1 MVGGIRGRQGLR
13 GQGGGQWSCDKDVCM
28 CVTLQRMVWCSSD
41 INMSERQ
48 PMSAHTHVHT

>member
-13 GQGGGQWSCDKDVCM
+13 GQWSCDKDVCM
-28 CVTLQRMVWCSSD
+28 CVMLQRMVWCSSD

-48 PMSAHTHVHT
+48 PMYAHTHVHT